1 MDNTVQSPGLVVC
14 TGVPPATMVSEDT
27 RPQRLPASTRQRF
40 QKVLLLDGYSTR
52 TLACVRSWG
61 KKGVPFAVGGEARS
75 DMSLLSRFAREKF
88 VYISPKRDVSSFVQD
103 LNQFSQQFGAD
114 CIFPTSEAAIMAC
127 SQHRDALLAT
137 PIIPRARDIEL
148 SFSKTNTLRLAESLG
163 IAVPKTVFVTPDNP
177 EIESIATLRFPV
189 VVKSESSEVM
199 LSQRI
204 GTSKKTAYVFDR
216 SELERECKARLAG
229 QQSILIQEFVDGFGV
244 GVSGLF
250 EDGHP
255 IALFGHRR
263 IRESNPLGGPSALAE
278 SIVIEDDLLR
288 ATTELFEKIGFTGP
302 AMAEYK
308 VDRRD
313 GQAFLMEI
321 NGRFWGSILLAPAAG
336 LDLPYLYWKQLNGIE
351 ITPEEKAY
359 KVGVKGRYL
368 VGDASGWLRCLKGKP
383 KGWPGEFP
391 SRWRATADFFSSFFD
406 DNTHDLILDGNDQR
420 PFVGRLLQEL
430 R

>member
-1 MDNTVQSPGLVVC
+1 MANPIQYPDMTLRTDMPAAVMPSKGTIPECDLV
-14 TGVPPATMVSEDT
+14 PE
-27 RPQRLPASTRQRF
+27 RKRF

-61 KKGVPFAVGGEARS
+61 KKGIPFAVGGEARS

-88 VYISPKRDVSSFVQD
+88 VYISPKRDASAFVQD
-103 LNQFSQQFGAD
+103 LNRYSQRFGAD
-114 CIFPTSEAAIMAC
+114 CIFPTSEAAIMVC
-127 SQHRDALLAT
+127 SQRRDALLAT
-137 PIIPRARDIEL
+137 PIIPRARDIQL
-148 SFSKTNTLRLAESLG
+148 SFSKANTLRLAESLG

-177 EIESIATLRFPV
+177 VIERAAALRFPV
-189 VVKSESSEVM
+189 VVKSESSEVV
-199 LSQRI
+199 LCERI

-216 SELERECKARLAG
+216 SELERECKARLAQ
-229 QQSILIQEFVDGFGV
+229 QQSILIQEFIDGFGV

-278 SIVIEDDLLR
+278 SIAIEDGLLN
-288 ATTELFEKIGFTGP
+288 ATTELFETIGFTGP

-308 VDRRD
+308 VDRRNR
-313 GQAFLMEI
+313 QAFLMEI

-351 ITPEEKAY
+351 ITPEEKTY

-391 SRWRATADFFSSFFD
+391 SRWRATTDFFSSFFD
-406 DNTHDLILDGNDQR
+406 TNTHDLILDGNDPR